1 LLPGA
6 LLNTQFYELVCV
18 HVHSSMTKL
27 SHGCGWCFLPAVWA
41 GEAALKFIVD
51 IIIRNYPLYSDWL
64 TELPNIFGLPGSGK
78 TSPDGW
84 LGAWFQP
91 DIQTLNKGIKFRPLL
106 LFLTLREP
114 APAPIP

>member
-1 LLPGA
+1 
-6 LLNTQFYELVCV
+6 
-18 HVHSSMTKL
+18 MTKL

-51 IIIRNYPLYSDWL
+51 IIIWNYPLNSDWL

-84 LGAWFQP
+84 LGACGVDGVILPCCFDFHVLP
-91 DIQTLNKGIKFRPLL
+91 HLPPPCPKMTRS
-106 LFLTLREP
+106 
-114 APAPIP
+114 

>member
-1 LLPGA
+1 
-6 LLNTQFYELVCV
+6 
-18 HVHSSMTKL
+18 MTKL

-84 LGAWFQP
+84 LGAWVETNFC
-91 DIQTLNKGIKFRPLL
+91 
-106 LFLTLREP
+106 LFWVQHGT
-114 APAPIP
+114 ATSCTFN